1 MKLAPTQI
9 SGPFGQVGFF
19 HLPGSGRPL
28 LMLHASGAGNA
39 SLLRLAGMI
48 ADRERRPIWSI
59 ALDGY
64 PGSQVTHGET
74 ALHRHI
80 IAVRTILDHVDEPAD
95 LFGHSLG
102 GFTALSVA
110 REVGGQVLSVTAV
123 EPVAI
128 NTLREHAEDAAALEL
143 DDGPVSRIAPAMA
156 AGKPEE
162 AIRDFIE
169 IWNGVRWQDMPQ
181 SARDAILRFA
191 PQILEDTNAIRFA
204 GGYASDYNAI
214 TCPVHLIGTGHSPE
228 TARAI
233 IRRLHGANPSWKT
246 TLISEAGHM
255 GPIEQ
260 PELFA
265 PLID

>member
-1 MKLAPTQI
+1 MRLDPQRLE
-9 SGPFGQVGFF
+9 GPFGTVGYFD
-19 HLPGSGRPL
+19 LPGQGRPL
-28 LMLHASGAGNA
+28 LMFHASGAGNA

-48 ADRERRPIWSI
+48 SENGGRPVRVV

-64 PGSQVTHGET
+64 PGTRITEGAT
-74 ALHRHI
+74 ALDRHI
-80 IAVRTILDHVDEPAD
+80 TTVRIMLNDIGEPAD

-102 GFTALSVA
+102 GFTVLNVA
-110 REVGGQVLSVTAV
+110 KVAGDQVASVTAV

-128 NTLREHAEDAAALEL
+128 NALREHAEDAEALAL

-156 AGKPEE
+156 AGRPED

-169 IWNGVRWQDMPQ
+169 VWNGVSWHEMPQ
-181 SARDAILRFA
+181 GARDAILKLA

-204 GGYASDYNAI
+204 GGFAADYRVI
-214 TCPVHLIGTGHSPE
+214 PCPVHLIGTGRSPE

-233 IRRLHGANPSWKT
+233 IRRLHAANPDWQVT
-246 TLISEAGHM
+246 MIPEAGHM

-260 PELFA
+260 PERFA
-265 PLID
+265 AHIV